1 MAPADLSAPPV
12 GVGGVLRKYWKIFRV
27 SLVERLTYR
36 ADFILATFLR
46 FLPVLTTILLW
57 TAVYEGAWQKRV
69 SELATQAVTAPATT
83 DLAGGIA
90 QLGALQQLQ
99 DGPVIN
105 GFSLR
110 QMIAYLLLVHISR
123 MFSSMPGLSTGI
135 ARDIRDGELK
145 KYLLQPIDL
154 IG

>member
-57 TAVYEGAWQKRV
+57 TAVYERAW
-69 SELATQAVTAPATT
+69 LTLAPALAAQSLTSFAT
-83 DLAGGIA
+83 PDLASGIA
-90 QLGALQQLQ
+90 ALGALKQLD
-99 DGPVIN
+99 DGPVIS
-105 GFSLR
+105 GFTLR

-154 IG
+154 